1 MSARQI
7 GEGKPDFDR
16 NGEPNLIWYA
26 DKYYA
31 SLTENWPVVLP
42 RYLRAY
48 NNVIIPAMEKTEF
61 GLGALARLEN
71 DDVEE
76 ILLQIRRDKGYCCA
90 ESTIR
95 LMRYLIWCVYKQG
108 FQNDHYED
116 KLRYEELGIFGRSP
130 LEEDQQLIA
139 KMMLMKKSLSIE
151 EELRA
156 AEWFKQKLNLRSEK
170 VEEEPRGEYYG
181 LLMMFAYGFRNAEAC
196 GLNYDA
202 IVKIPD
208 RDFSCVFVKTTTDG
222 GSNELKTG
230 GKTLNFTRVLPLYDF
245 IETILDKRRTFIVD
259 YIERSGKSRKEAET
273 LVKRYPIGRKG
284 NNYSERASRDDLT
297 KMGRIFL
304 REIIGDGYA
313 AVNQATGQV
322 LFKQKLLD
330 ASIDERDATTY
341 LLRRSAATNYYAMG
355 FSASQIQ
362 FLMGHLIEDPDVMRY
377 FLVNPDR
384 QKEIKDKIETHPMCI
399 FFGGGGKPEQETI
412 VHQKARIRSR
422 IEIIAKEPNVGIS
435 LRIDSPINEKPQAVV
450 SEGFLPVSED
460 TVDLRNKLAD
470 VARNLLSRNNK

>member
-1 MSARQI
+1 MSVRPI
-7 GEGKPDFDR
+7 GEGKPDVDH

-26 DKYYA
+26 NEYYEHLKRNWDK
-31 SLTENWPVVLP
+31 VLD
-42 RYLRAY
+42 RYLKAY

-61 GLGALARLEN
+61 GLGSFARLEN

-76 ILLQIRRDKGYCCA
+76 ILFQIRKDKGFCSA

-95 LMRYLIWCVYKQG
+95 LMRYLIWCVYKEG
-108 FQNDHYED
+108 FLNGHYD
-116 KLRYEELGIFGRSP
+116 DNLLYEKLGIFGRS
-130 LEEDQQLIA
+130 LSEEDQQKKA
-139 KMMLMKKSLSIE
+139 EMMLMKKSLSIE

-156 AEWFKQKLNLRSEK
+156 AEWFKTKLNLEGKS
-170 VEEEPRGEYYG
+170 VEEEPKGEYYG
-181 LLMMFAYGFRNAEAC
+181 LLMMFAYGLRNAEAC
-196 GLNYDA
+196 GLNFDA
-202 IVKIPD
+202 IVKVPD
-208 RDFSCVFVKTTTDG
+208 RDFSCVYVKTTTEG

-245 IETILDKRRTFIVD
+245 IEKILGERRSLIID
-259 YIERSGKSRKEAET
+259 YIERSGKTRKEAEN
-273 LVKRYPIGRKG
+273 LVNGYPIVCRG

-297 KMGRIFL
+297 KEGRFFL

-313 AVNQATGQV
+313 AVNQATGQI

-330 ASIDERDATTY
+330 SNIDEKDATTY

-384 QKEIKDKIETHPMCI
+384 QEEIKKKFDAHPICI
-399 FFGGGGKPEQETI
+399 LFGGGCKPERETI
-412 VHQKARIRSR
+412 VHQKAKTRSK
-422 IEIIAKEPNVGIS
+422 IEILAKEPNAGIS
-435 LRIDSPINEKPQAVV
+435 IRIDSPINERPQAVV

-460 TVDLRNKLAD
+460 TVDLRNKLTD

>member
-1 MSARQI
+1 MSVRPI
-7 GEGKPDFDR
+7 GEGKPDVDR
-16 NGEPNLIWYA
+16 NGEPNFIWYA
-26 DKYYA
+26 NEYYEHLRRNWDK
-31 SLTENWPVVLP
+31 VLD
-42 RYLRAY
+42 RYLKAY
-48 NNVIIPAMEKTEF
+48 NNVIIPAAEKTEF
-61 GLGALARLEN
+61 GLGSLARLEN

-76 ILLQIRRDKGYCCA
+76 ILLQIRRDKGFCCA

-108 FQNDHYED
+108 SQNDHYED

-139 KMMLMKKSLSIE
+139 KMMLMKKSLSMD

-156 AEWFKQKLNLRSEK
+156 AKWFKTKLNLEGESGGEDPK
-170 VEEEPRGEYYG
+170 GEYYG
-181 LLMMFAYGFRNAEAC
+181 LLMMFAYGLRNAEAC
-196 GLNYDA
+196 GLNFDA
-202 IVKIPD
+202 VVKVPD
-208 RDFSCVFVKTTTDG
+208 RGFSCIYVKTTTDG

-245 IETILDKRRTFIVD
+245 IEKILDERRSFIID
-259 YIERSGKSRKEAET
+259 YIERSGKTRKEAET
-273 LVKRYPIGRKG
+273 LVNGYPIVCRG

-297 KMGRIFL
+297 NEGRKFL

-313 AVNQATGQV
+313 AVNQAAGQI

-330 ASIDERDATTY
+330 SNIDEKDATTY
-341 LLRRSAATNYYAMG
+341 LLRRSAATNYYSMG

-384 QKEIKDKIETHPMCI
+384 QEEIKRKFDTHPMCI
-399 FFGGGGKPEQETI
+399 FFGEGGKPEHETI

-422 IEIIAKEPNVGIS
+422 IEIIAKEPNAGIS
-435 LRIDSPINEKPQAVV
+435 IRIDSPINEKPQAVV
-450 SEGFLPVSED
+450 SEGFLPVSKD

-470 VARNLLSRNNK
+470 IARNLLSRSNK

>member
-1 MSARQI
+1 MSVRPI
-7 GEGKPDFDR
+7 GEGKPDVDR

-26 DKYYA
+26 NEYYEH
-31 SLTENWPVVLP
+31 LKRNWIVVLD
-42 RYLRAY
+42 RYLSAY
-48 NNVIIPAMEKTEF
+48 NNVIIPAAEKTES
-61 GLGALARLEN
+61 GLRSLARMEN

-76 ILLQIRRDKGYCCA
+76 ILLQIRRDKGCCCA

-95 LMRYLIWCVYKQG
+95 LMRYLIWCVYKEG
-108 FQNDHYED
+108 FLNGHYD
-116 KLRYEELGIFGRSP
+116 DNLLYEKLGIFGRS
-130 LEEDQQLIA
+130 LSEEDQQKKA
-139 KMMLMKKSLSIE
+139 EMMLMKKSLSIE

-156 AEWFKQKLNLRSEK
+156 ANWFKQKLNLEREPYD
-170 VEEEPRGEYYG
+170 EEPRGEYYG
-181 LLMMFAYGFRNAEAC
+181 LLMMFAYGLRNAEAC
-196 GLNYDA
+196 GLNFDA
-202 IVKIPD
+202 IVKVPD
-208 RDFSCVFVKTTTDG
+208 KDFSCIYVKTTTDG

-245 IETILDKRRTFIVD
+245 IEKILGERRSLIID
-259 YIERSGKSRKEAET
+259 CIERSGKTRKEAENM
-273 LVKRYPIGRKG
+273 VNSYPIVCRG

-297 KMGRIFL
+297 KEGRQFL
-304 REIIGDGYA
+304 KGIIGDGYA

-322 LFKQKLLD
+322 LYKQKLLD

-384 QKEIKDKIETHPMCI
+384 QEEIKRKCDTHPMCI
-399 FFGGGGKPEQETI
+399 FFGRGGKPEHETI
-412 VHQKARIRSR
+412 THKKGRTLSR
-422 IEIIAKEPNVGIS
+422 VEIIAKEPGVGIS
-435 LRIDSPINEKPQAVV
+435 LRIDSPVREKPQAVV
-450 SEGFLPVSED
+450 SEGFLPVKMD

-470 VARNLLSRNNK
+470 IARNLLSQSN